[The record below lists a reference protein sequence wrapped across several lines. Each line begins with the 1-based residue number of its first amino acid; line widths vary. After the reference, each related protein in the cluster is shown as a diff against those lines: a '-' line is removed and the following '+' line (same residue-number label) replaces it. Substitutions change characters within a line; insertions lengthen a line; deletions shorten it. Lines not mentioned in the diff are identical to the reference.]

1 MPSRYGRLVPD
12 FGWPEMLALLT
23 SVGFGVVSA
32 VVPVVNAEAYVVGS
46 QVTAV
51 AGAVPIAVGVG
62 IGQMFGKLILF
73 LSVRQGKELS
83 FVRHRRAEARRAP
96 VGETRARFR
105 AAVARLLELVGQKR
119 WGVPIVLL
127 AAVVGLP
134 PLYAVALLA
143 GATTMRVRWFAAT
156 VLVGRVTRFVLLAL
170 GIGGLQN
177 WFG

>member
-1 MPSRYGRLVPD
+1 MPD
-12 FGWPEMLALLT
+12 FGWPELVALLT

-32 VVPVVNAEAYVVGS
+32 IVPVANAEAYVIGS
-46 QVTAV
+46 QVSAV

-62 IGQMFGKLILF
+62 IGQMFGKLVLF
-73 LSVRQGKELS
+73 LSIRQGKELP
-83 FVRHRRAEARRAP
+83 FFRHSRAEAPREP
-96 VGETRARFR
+96 VSRTRARFR

-119 WGVPIVLL
+119 WGLPIVLL
-127 AAVVGLP
+127 AAVVGVP

-143 GATTMRVRWFAAT
+143 GATTMRVIWFATA